1 MLRPLVRVAALAAA
15 LDSAA
20 SFSPVPSLPDNAVGA
35 APASSR
41 LHASASASASASE
54 GGDPAPGRRAVLLG
68 GPAVLMG
75 AAASLSLPPAAA
87 ALDMDAFASSQLAKE
102 EPKYKD
108 LSEDEALCKYG
119 SAGPDK
125 GSACQR
131 AGMSTAGK
139 GAKGVDA
146 FGNIDR
152 GDFVRCKREWKVI
165 DGKYEKFDICK

>member
-41 LHASASASASASE
+41 LHASASASE

-131 AGMSTAGK
+131 AGMSTAG
-139 GAKGVDA
+139 
-146 FGNIDR
+146 
-152 GDFVRCKREWKVI
+152 
-165 DGKYEKFDICK
+165 

>member
-41 LHASASASASASE
+41 LHASASASASE